1 MINTDKLRKR
11 INDKIAENE
20 AKAGERV
27 DEWDAYLGENRDEW
41 VNAWGESWEAAARNI
56 LEKVKDR
63 QVIVEADI
71 PAHRYNRKQDR
82 FYSTPYR
89 FTDGR
94 DKPRAAKVPTEVTQ
108 LLDAIDLLG
117 EIEISHT
124 ALAKMGCSHQVMT
137 AVSRY
142 LAGR

>member
-27 DEWDAYLGENRDEW
+27 DEWAAYVAEHKTEWSKVWGDSWLTASQQIQKKIKNGE
-41 VNAWGESWEAAARNI
+41 
-56 LEKVKDR
+56 
-63 QVIVEADI
+63 VIVEGDI
-71 PAHRYNRKQDR
+71 PPYGNHRKQDR
-82 FYSTPYR
+82 FYSEPYR

-94 DKPRAAKVPTEVTQ
+94 DKPREAQVPTEVTQ